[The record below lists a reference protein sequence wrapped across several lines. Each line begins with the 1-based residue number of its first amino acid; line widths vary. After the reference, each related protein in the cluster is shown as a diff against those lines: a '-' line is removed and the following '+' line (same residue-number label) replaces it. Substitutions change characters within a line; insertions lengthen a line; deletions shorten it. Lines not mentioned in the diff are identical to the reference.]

1 MVSVIFINPISH
13 RMVRTG
19 HTKRALECSNH
30 KGQNGCDSHGGCAL
44 TGIITEHLQAT
55 NTSMPGWEE
64 VSKGAEQDIAKAH
77 LNLRAEAHKDDNRFF
92 FLPPPAL
99 PAIV

>member
-13 RMVRTG
+13 RLARTG
-19 HTKRALECSNH
+19 HTRRALEASIH
-30 KGQNGCDSHGGCAL
+30 KSEDVHDTHGGYAPID
-44 TGIITEHLQAT
+44 IITEHLQAT
-55 NTSMPGWEE
+55 NTSMPGRGW
-64 VSKGAEQDIAKAH
+64 VSRETEQGISKAH

-99 PAIV
+99 SAIV